1 MMYLLHIYIHLN
13 VYFSGDSLTY
23 FKINLFEVAV
33 IWKKVSCVI
42 LKISSHFS
50 LLVLKILFTLFL
62 LSKRLKCQKTCIN
75 SEIE

>member
-1 MMYLLHIYIHLN
+1 MIYLLHIYIHHN

-33 IWKKVSCVI
+33 IWKKVSCII

-50 LLVLKILFTLFL
+50 LLVLKILLLFFFF
-62 LSKRLKCQKTCIN
+62 QKD
-75 SEIE
+75 